1 MQLGSVGVHDKQA
14 LVLTHRG
21 NGDSIELLML
31 AKTIQETVRERY
43 GIDLVIEPVIYK

>member
-21 NGDSIELLML
+21 NGSASELLAL
-31 AKTIQETVRERY
+31 AKTIQGAVKERF
-43 GIDLVIEPVIYK
+43 GVDLVIEPVVYK